1 MKGDKRMGFRIREV
15 REEIGMTQMELSERS
30 GVSRSIING
39 LESGR
44 TKVTTTE
51 TLLKIARAMN
61 KKVSEI
67 FFEQIA

>member
-1 MKGDKRMGFRIREV
+1 MGFRIREV

>member
-1 MKGDKRMGFRIREV
+1 MGFRIKEV

-67 FFEQIA
+67 FFEQSA